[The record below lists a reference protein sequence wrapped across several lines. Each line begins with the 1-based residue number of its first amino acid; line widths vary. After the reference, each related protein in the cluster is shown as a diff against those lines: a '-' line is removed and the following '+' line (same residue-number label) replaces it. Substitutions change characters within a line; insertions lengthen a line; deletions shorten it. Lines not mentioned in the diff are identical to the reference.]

1 MLARLKAFMN
11 RLEAGGGPSAAPK
24 DELATTVA
32 VLLARAATLD
42 GTFEAEE
49 RAVVAEHLCTRFA
62 VPREE
67 IERTLDEA
75 ATSADQMVDLYGLTR
90 TAKNRLDEEGRIE
103 LLEALWEVVYADG
116 ELHDYEAQLMRR
128 LAGLLYVSDRESGE
142 ARKRALA
149 KLGLEVG

>member
-11 RLEAGGGPSAAPK
+11 RLEAGGAPSAAPT

-42 GTFEAEE
+42 GSFDADE
-49 RAVVAEHLCTRFA
+49 RAVVADRLCGRFG
-62 VPREE
+62 VPREDVE
-67 IERTLDEA
+67 KTLDEA
-75 ATSADQMVDLYGLTR
+75 ARAADEMVDLYGLIR
-90 TAKNRLDEEGRIE
+90 TVKERLDESGRIE
-103 LLEALWEVVYADG
+103 LMEALWEVAYADG

-149 KLGLEVG
+149 KLGLDVG

>member
-1 MLARLKAFMN
+1 MLARLKAFMI
-11 RLEAGGGPSAAPK
+11 RIESGSGPASAPR

-42 GTFEAEE
+42 GSFEAEE
-49 RAVVAEHLCTRFA
+49 RAVIADHLCNRFD
-62 VPREE
+62 VSRDE
-67 IERTLDEA
+67 IDRTLEEA
-75 ATSADQMVDLYGLTR
+75 VTSADQMVDLYGLTR
-90 TAKNRLDEEGRIE
+90 TVKDRLDEEGRIE
-103 LLEALWEVVYADG
+103 LMEALWEVVYADG

-128 LAGLLYVSDRESGE
+128 LSGLLYVTDRESGQ

>member
-11 RLEAGGGPSAAPK
+11 RLEDGSAPSAAPK

-49 RAVVAEHLCTRFA
+49 RKVVADHLCNRFA

-67 IERTLDEA
+67 IDRTLDEA
-75 ATSADQMVDLYGLTR
+75 ANSADEMVDLYGLTR
-90 TAKNRLDEEGRIE
+90 TVKDRLDEEGRIE
-103 LLEALWEVVYADG
+103 LMEALWEVVYADG

-128 LAGLLYVSDRESGE
+128 LSGLLYVTDRESGE
-142 ARKRALA
+142 ARKRALS